1 MCTRIDT
8 QVPLLETAPELAT
21 LAILDSA
28 LEVAQDA
35 LFAADRDVVPTGY
48 TDYVDLQRIEPPELH
63 IARAILEQAATL
75 RSSLYAY
82 GKAVTTQANHG
93 GEIRF

>member
-8 QVPLLETAPELAT
+8 QVPLLERAPELAT

-28 LEVAQDA
+28 LEVAHDA

-48 TDYVDLQRIEPPELH
+48 TDYRDLQRIEPPELH
-63 IARAILEQAATL
+63 IARAILEQAAAL

-82 GKAVTTQANHG
+82 GKAVTTQTNHG
-93 GEIRF
+93 AEIPF

>member
-8 QVPLLETAPELAT
+8 QVPTLEVAPELAA
-21 LAILDSA
+21 LAVLDSA

-48 TDYVDLQRIEPPELH
+48 TDYIDNWRIEPPQLH
-63 IARAILEQAATL
+63 IARAILEQAAAL

-82 GKAVTTQANHG
+82 GKAVITQAVSTA
-93 GEIRF
+93 EIPF

>member
-8 QVPLLETAPELAT
+8 QVPTLEVAPELAA
-21 LAILDSA
+21 LAVLDSA

-48 TDYVDLQRIEPPELH
+48 TDHIDNWRIEPPQLH
-63 IARAILEQAATL
+63 IARAILEQAAAL

-82 GKAVTTQANHG
+82 GKAVITQAMSTA
-93 GEIRF
+93 EIPF

>member
-8 QVPLLETAPELAT
+8 QVPTLEVAPELAT

-35 LFAADRDVVPTGY
+35 LFAADRDVVPDGY

-63 IARAILEQAATL
+63 IARAILEQAAAL
-75 RSSLYAY
+75 RTSLYAY
-82 GKAVTTQANHG
+82 GKAVITQAENTAQ
-93 GEIRF
+93 IPF

>member
-63 IARAILEQAATL
+63 IARAILEQAAAL

-82 GKAVTTQANHG
+82 GKVVTTQADHNA
-93 GEIRF
+93 EISF

>member
-8 QVPLLETAPELAT
+8 QVPMLEIAPELAT

-28 LEVAQDA
+28 LEVGQDA

-48 TDYVDLQRIEPPELH
+48 TDYIDLQRIEPPELH
-63 IARAILEQAATL
+63 IARAILEQAAAL
-75 RSSLYAY
+75 RTSLYAY
-82 GKAVTTQANHG
+82 GKAVITQAENTAQ
-93 GEIRF
+93 IPF